1 MKKYIG
7 VAALILL
14 LMQFSGETCE
24 FTRTKAD
31 TIVLAAEE
39 NLIIKSNSA
48 QEFDSVYNAS
58 QLLLQN
64 NIASFDVETASS
76 GSDTKIDR
84 LSSDRTSALDDK
96 KLSQS
101 NYRHDFLLDNFW
113 SRYRSSIIF
122 GSLIIAI
129 GLLYVLFNQ
138 RARKK
143 QFVLLKTSEAMLR
156 NITNN
161 INGGVL
167 VLNPQKEFQISYI
180 NDGFLKLIGYTKEE
194 LYGIEAKD
202 YYLFIHNGDRIE
214 LEKLIMPDIP
224 SAERDNDFSIQL
236 RIKAKD
242 GMYVPVLVKGSLVR
256 NGQGE
261 KELFCVVLDVSRERA
276 MMEELEFE
284 QERHRVLLE
293 KSDEILFEINYS
305 EHTVKVSPKFK
316 EKFGWSLPKMYWGN
330 EEPNLVQVYEED
342 RQNFAKTLSEIAG
355 GKNDGEFVARVCKR
369 DGTPCWCKIL
379 YHAMRTGDEKVQL
392 IGKITDIDAEM
403 KEKEFLLQKAQ
414 VDALT
419 GLYNKDAFRSHC
431 VEYLEKFTDINNAV
445 VFFDVDN
452 FKEINDSLGHAVGDK
467 ALLDVSKKMHEVF
480 STSDILGRFGG
491 DEFCVLVKDVSEQ
504 ELIRILEE
512 LLKEL
517 RLEYSD
523 GIQTTSVSVSI
534 GAVCSSEYGND
545 FDKLLEF
552 ADKAQYF
559 AKERGKDAFAL
570 YSNQIRLSGYE
581 GRKITDH

>member
-39 NLIIKSNSA
+39 NLILKSNFA
-48 QEFDSVYNAS
+48 QESGSAYNAS

-64 NIASFDVETASS
+64 TIASFDRETESS
-76 GSDTKIDR
+76 GSNTKIDR

-96 KLSQS
+96 KLSKS

-138 RARKK
+138 RALKK
-143 QFVLLKTSEAMLR
+143 QYVLLKTSEAMLR

-167 VLNPQKEFQISYI
+167 VLNPQKEFQVSYV
-180 NDGFLKLIGYTKEE
+180 NDGFLKLIGYTNEE
-194 LYGIEAKD
+194 LYGIETKD
-202 YYLFIHNGDRIE
+202 YSLFIHDGDRIE
-214 LEKLIMPDIP
+214 LEKLIMPDKP

-236 RIKAKD
+236 RIKSKD

-284 QERHRVLLE
+284 QERHKILLE
-293 KSDEILFEINYS
+293 KSDEILFEINYAERS
-305 EHTVKVSPKFK
+305 VKVSPKFK
-316 EKFGWSLPKMYWGN
+316 EKFGWSLPSVYWGD
-330 EEPNLVQVYEED
+330 EEPDLVQVYEED

-355 GKNDGEFVARVCKR
+355 GKNDGEFVARVCRR

-379 YHAMRTGDEKVQL
+379 YHVMRTDDEKMQL

-403 KEKEFLLQKAQ
+403 KEKQLLMQKAQ

-431 VEYLEKFTDINNAV
+431 VEYLEKYPDINNAV
-445 VFFDVDN
+445 IFFDVDN

-467 ALLDVSKKMHEVF
+467 ALLDVSNKMQKVF
-480 STSDILGRFGG
+480 STNDILGRFGG
-491 DEFCVLVKDVSEQ
+491 DEFCVLVKDVSE
-504 ELIRILEE
+504 EALIRTLEE

-534 GAVCSSEYGND
+534 GAVCSDEYGND

-570 YSNQIRLSGYE
+570 YSDQIRLSGYE
-581 GRKITDH
+581 GRKIMDH